1 MNSKPPR
8 LKLGQAGEQ
17 QAAAYLKR
25 SGYQIL
31 EQNFRYKQFEIDLI
45 ALDRKLNELVFIEVK
60 TRSTN
65 EYGEPESAV
74 DKGKL
79 SRLVKAA
86 QVYLNRYDWDKT
98 FRFDIISVLPGK
110 IKHFKNITIEL

>member
-1 MNSKPPR
+1 MNKKPSR
-8 LKLGQAGEQ
+8 LKLGQAGEER
-17 QAAAYLKR
+17 AAAYLKY

-45 ALDRKLNELVFIEVK
+45 ALDRKLNELVFVEVK

-65 EYGEPESAV
+65 QYGEPELAV
-74 DKGKL
+74 NKSKL
-79 SRLVKAA
+79 SKLIKAA
-86 QVYLNRYDWDKT
+86 QVYLNRYGWDKD